1 VGTVPFT
8 GTARDYENASLGKH
22 CMMIY
27 ENTCDDW
34 TTALL
39 GAVTQSV
46 VVATSY
52 VDAHSLS
59 LFFQPICIFL
69 NAAVTTALLNASLS
83 PSPSPLTTTTN
94 HHHHHSTTTTTNHH
108 HHY

>member
-1 VGTVPFT
+1 MGTVPFT
-8 GTARDYENASLGKH
+8 GTARDYEQASLGKH

-52 VDAHSLS
+52 VRAPSLS

-83 PSPSPLTTTTN
+83 PIP
-94 HHHHHSTTTTTNHH
+94 
-108 HHY
+108 